1 MKENKPTQ
9 ENKKE
14 KKIDHTKINSFL
26 YEQQRK
32 EIDTLLEKKE
42 NKKQKKTKRRKI
54 TRPKRI
60 LLITVLY
67 LLFAIPISYLLI
79 LQSPNQFQLM
89 TWLVLGYFGVLIL
102 IYFVIEW
109 TQLNHTK
116 KAKTREK

>member
-1 MKENKPTQ
+1 MKENKLTQ